1 MNEEQQ
7 EWAAMQHEQ
16 SIEQT
21 ANQVATDMAAQEAQ
35 HTVKNP
41 RFLEELK
48 EADIDSAVFDWVED
62 ELGAMVSG
70 GQIVGQRGEHFEEQQ
85 EYLVPNALERS
96 RAELTPGRLLR
107 ENPELNAIFQGVYG
121 WELGTG
127 PETDPRYRAPMNSR
141 ERNAMRRAKAAIV
154 SRQNLATG
162 GRGLDAVANATVENR
177 TVENKQKKEG
187 AVTSRAKEVFR

>member
-1 MNEEQQ
+1 MDQDQE
-7 EWAAMQHEQ
+7 EWAQMQHAQ
-16 SIEQT
+16 QMEQT

-48 EADIDSAVFDWVED
+48 EADIDSPVFDWVEA

-85 EYLVPNALERS
+85 EYLVPNELERVI
-96 RAELTPGRLLR
+96 AERSPGRLLR
-107 ENPELNAIFQGVYG
+107 ENPELNALSQGIRG
-121 WELGTG
+121 WEMGTG
-127 PETDPRYRAPMNSR
+127 PETDPEYRAPISSR
-141 ERNAMRRAKAAIV
+141 KRSALRRGKTAIV

-177 TVENKQKKEG
+177 KVSNKERKEG